1 MVRES
6 FFLITSALFILL
18 TLITIIFALIT
29 ILIIV
34 YNWKSQTRS
43 ITNLLTCNSCFTLLY
58 HSLATLLEILF
69 LSFPVNTIL
78 CRIRAYIYYSSC
90 ISLSYSYLIHAIS
103 RYFITIRY
111 QHKMLLTFHL
121 NWILIVLNWF
131 ISAFFGMIMLLIPLA
146 LQYEYESRMCLLT
159 SKVFLTSLIGVM
171 IAFCF
176 PFLAIIFLY
185 ALILYHTTTSRR
197 HLSVFNTMRLR
208 RNLKVFQMILMFV
221 CILAI
226 GGTPYFIC
234 VMMNRVTQIPW
245 PWYSLSI
252 LCISLSA
259 ALESLALLF
268 SNSFVKRR
276 FLELIHLQQRTDI
289 NILIGQHQHSTNYN
303 NHAENVPLHVSL
315 LTTKDNLHEESK
327 VN

>member
-1 MVRES
+1 M
-6 FFLITSALFILL
+6 
-18 TLITIIFALIT
+18 
-29 ILIIV
+29 
-34 YNWKSQTRS
+34 
-43 ITNLLTCNSCFTLLY
+43 
-58 HSLATLLEILF
+58 
-69 LSFPVNTIL
+69 
-78 CRIRAYIYYSSC
+78 
-90 ISLSYSYLIHAIS
+90 
-103 RYFITIRY
+103 
-111 QHKMLLTFHL
+111 

-131 ISAFFGMIMLLIPLA
+131 VSGFFGMILLFIPLA

-159 SKVFLTSLIGVM
+159 SKVFHTSIIGVM

-197 HLSVFNTMRLR
+197 HLNVFNTMRLR

-268 SNSFVKRR
+268 SNSFVQRR

-289 NILIGQHQHSTNYN
+289 NILIDQHQHSTNYN
-303 NHAENVPLHVSL
+303 NRAEKIPLNVSL
-315 LTTKDNLHEESK
+315 LTTKDNLREESK